1 MKDKYNENKIL
12 INSVIIFKIRDFY
25 YNKLLLN

>member
-1 MKDKYNENKIL
+1 MKDKYNENKIF